1 MIVLHGWLCWN
12 HVKDYRPAFCILVWW
27 FGRCFLVDAVS
38 QQLWQ
43 RDQQV
48 PVLPR
53 HAERVP
59 PWWCVCLSC
68 LWGYSW
74 IFFRWCYLINKIPW
88 NFCLHSLKL
97 NFLGLIHFVIL
108 CCWSRLLSLDH
119 KYLNEP
125 VMLEY
130 VGVCFF
136 PIVHA
141 YDHRLHRRWDG
152 IDSSIH
158 VWSRLA
164 RRGSMHL
171 DARLISDQC
180 CAWLAVG
187 ATKVAFGDVWLPAV
201 RLPHILTQLPL

>member
-1 MIVLHGWLCWN
+1 
-12 HVKDYRPAFCILVWW
+12 
-27 FGRCFLVDAVS
+27 VS

-43 RDQQV
+43 RDQQL

-68 LWGYSW
+68 LWDYSW

-130 VGVCFF
+130 V
-136 PIVHA
+136 VHA
-141 YDHRLHRRWDG
+141 YDHRLHSHWDG
-152 IDSSIH
+152 MGSSISLQNRS
-158 VWSRLA
+158 V
-164 RRGSMHL
+164 
-171 DARLISDQC
+171 
-180 CAWLAVG
+180 LAVNRSVYWNRRCPVLVNHRFLNF
-187 ATKVAFGDVWLPAV
+187 APNLKKIEKNHKKQKTVNQPLYFGLVKHHFLD
-201 RLPHILTQLPL
+201 R